1 MAGFVETGAQ
11 TESLIPVSPHR
22 GGRGVKSQSMRE
34 GWHVASKQN
43 MQPHTHVT
51 SRHVA
56 SELGGVYGGGLK
68 IT

>member
-34 GWHVASKQN
+34 GWHVAIKQN
-43 MQPHTHVT
+43 MQPHTQVT
-51 SRHVA
+51 SRHVQ
-56 SELGGVYGGGLK
+56 
-68 IT
+68 